1 MPVITINGPVGSGA
15 IEVGQLVA
23 QQLNLNYVDR
33 LVLAEAAK
41 LVHAPVGALL
51 DKEQRVNRFRDRLA
65 YFLQTVLERSAL
77 YADAGEPYFGPSV
90 EMLPGEAYTELARD
104 PSSAVQKVSDRA
116 FIEATTSILK
126 GLYQAG
132 NVVIIGR
139 GANVILAEYPGV
151 IHVGMLTPL
160 EVRVATIMERE
171 YLTREEAETY
181 VEAVEQAR
189 VKFFRKF
196 FKVNPNDP
204 NLYHLM
210 LNLGQMPLKTA
221 AEVIAHAA
229 KELGVDLQGYSSGRS
244 FL

>member
-51 DKEQRVNRFRDRLA
+51 DKEQRVDRFRGRLA

-77 YADAGEPYFGPSV
+77 YADAGEPYFGAPI
-90 EMLPGEAYTELARD
+90 EMLPGEFYSELARD
-104 PSSAVQKVSDRA
+104 SSSAVQKVSDRA
-116 FIEATTSILK
+116 FIEATTSVLK

-139 GANVILAEYPGV
+139 GANVILADAPGI
-151 IHVGMLTPL
+151 IHVGMSAPP
-160 EVRVATIMERE
+160 EIRVATIMERE
-171 YLTREEAETY
+171 HLIREDAEAY
-181 VEAVEQAR
+181 VEEVEQAR
-189 VKFFRKF
+189 IRFFRKF
-196 FKVNPNDP
+196 FQVNPNDP
-204 NLYHLM
+204 SLYHLM
-210 LNLGQMPLKTA
+210 LNLEQMRPETA

-229 KELGVDLQGYSSGRS
+229 KELRVDLQG
-244 FL
+244 